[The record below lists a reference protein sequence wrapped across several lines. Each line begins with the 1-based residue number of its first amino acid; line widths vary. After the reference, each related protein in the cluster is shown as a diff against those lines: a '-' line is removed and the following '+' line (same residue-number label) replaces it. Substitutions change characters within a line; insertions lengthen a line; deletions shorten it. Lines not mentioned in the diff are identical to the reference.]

1 MPTDAHSAGSAAS
14 RDAGSGPGG
23 APAPGPRIRPT
34 VAALLGVETLL
45 LAATATY
52 CFVMVTAGG
61 LNGRFGIGLGV
72 FLLIF
77 AAGTALAARSIL
89 VAGRFGLGYGITW
102 QLFQALVGASLLRS
116 GLYWPGGLALGLAL
130 VLFVLLLN
138 LVRSTPLPG
147 GDH

>member
-1 MPTDAHSAGSAAS
+1 MPTDAHSTGPTAS
-14 RDAGSGPGG
+14 RVAGSGPDG
-23 APAPGPRIRPT
+23 APGPRIRPT

-45 LAATATY
+45 LAAAATG
-52 CFVMVTAGG
+52 CFVLVAGGG
-61 LNGRFGIGLGV
+61 LNGRFGTGLGI

-102 QLFQALVGASLLRS
+102 QLFQALVGASLLRG
-116 GLYWPGGLALGLAL
+116 GLYWQGGLALGLAI

-147 GDH
+147 GDD